1 MRIKRREPNGR
12 LQRKPLPEREAQII
26 ELALYNRRKH
36 DGVPV
41 GAERSQ
47 LAGSVFGRVYLAG
60 IISGLQYD
68 TGTRWGK
75 LARSYGRVLAA
86 PPYSPKAQAL
96 GQVIQASHDGEFD
109 SMTPEAIAWT
119 RVRYD
124 EMHKALIEAKE
135 GREYLAALRRVI
147 LEDRY
152 GNIGHLREAL
162 NLLAH
167 LWK

>member
-1 MRIKRREPNGR
+1 MRVKRREPNGR

-26 ELALYNRRKH
+26 ELAAYNRRKH
-36 DGVPV
+36 DGVPI

-47 LAGSVFGRVYLAG
+47 LAGSVFGRLCMSKV
-60 IISGLQYD
+60 ISETQYETGL
-68 TGTRWGK
+68 RWGQ
-75 LARSYGRVLAA
+75 LARGYGRVLAA

-119 RVRYD
+119 RARYD
-124 EMHKALIEAKE
+124 EMHRALIEAKE

-147 LEDRY
+147 LEDRH

-167 LWK
+167 IWK